1 MAYSVPVGLSN
12 KHIHLTEEH
21 YKILFGDQPLT
32 ADKWLVQPG
41 QFGAHQKVELVGPKG
56 SLKNVRIL
64 GPFRKKSQVEISQTD
79 ARTIGLKVPL
89 RESGHH
95 EGTPGIKVVG
105 PCGEVDLADGVIV
118 AARHVHLSLE
128 QAAEA
133 GLKDKDVVKVWCPGE
148 RALMFE
154 NVLVRVSDSFT
165 AEMHVDI
172 DEGNAAALQNG
183 QMVQLI
189 Y

>member
-1 MAYSVPVGLSN
+1 MPCSVPVGLSN
-12 KHIHLTEEH
+12 KHIHLTEED
-21 YKILFGDQPLT
+21 YKILFGDEPLT

-41 QFGAHQKVELVGPKG
+41 QFGAFQKVELVGPKG

-64 GPFRKKSQVEISQTD
+64 GPFRKKSQVEISATD
-79 ARTIGLKVPL
+79 ARTIGLNVPI
-89 RESGHH
+89 RESGQH

-105 PCGEVDLADGVIV
+105 PKGELTLPDGVII
-118 AARHVHLSLE
+118 ASRHVHLSTA

-154 NVLVRVSDSFT
+154 NVLVRVSDSFL

-172 DEGNAAALQNG
+172 DEGNAASLKNG

>member
-32 ADKWLVQPG
+32 ADKWLKQPG
-41 QFGAHQKVELVGPKG
+41 QFGAHQKVELIGPKG

-64 GPFRKKSQVEISQTD
+64 GPFRKASQVEISATD
-79 ARTIGLKVPL
+79 ARTIGLKAPI
-89 RESGHH
+89 RESGQL

-105 PCGEVDLADGVIV
+105 PCGELELERGVII
-118 AARHVHLSLE
+118 AARHVHLSTE

-133 GLKDKDVVKVWCPGE
+133 GLKDKDVVRVWVPGE
-148 RALMFE
+148 RGLMFE
-154 NVLVRVSDSFT
+154 NVLVRVSDSFV
-165 AEMHVDI
+165 AEMHVDT
-172 DEGNAAALQNG
+172 DEGNAASLANG
-183 QMVQLI
+183 QMVDLI